1 MEKENKI
8 SKGIVAGCLVM
19 VMALT
24 IWVININDTYSTDSS
39 ITPKCKTINGIE
51 YKYVSNA
58 TKDQYGCCPIGF
70 SDAIPEIGW
79 MADANHLQCFTPSSD
94 GSKNGSCPAG
104 YRSTP
109 LDGGQCVGELGEID
123 NSACYYCT
131 GNSVTG
137 SNYLW
142 SSGVPSVTCNGGS
155 WIPQENI
162 TSSDRCVTPTQNY
175 EVTFELNGGKLYEND
190 QFKQR
195 NVISLS
201 KLDYSVYTA
210 KKDQIEFS
218 GWDINNSCNY
228 PKKSGTISIKQKTTI
243 YACYSK
249 KIDVEYYY
257 FLKFD
262 ARLDN
267 AFVYKNN
274 DNTGSKIYTSDQIKE
289 GTNVNLNKYKAVA
302 SGYTFKGWSTNSS
315 CSEIVTSY
323 KVTGTKT
330 LYACYEKT
338 SGSVEEPKVY
348 QVTFDPNG
356 GTWLDGANGIKVKEY
371 TSKKYFT
378 DDDVSIKKEGY
389 KFLGWKNEKGDV
401 FNIYVDASDNNSTL
415 KALWQINSSSGTT
428 PTPNPDIGDESKCEY
443 IYKDSCELAYEGY
456 NCIKDNNNCYIKGTK
471 KDDDNP
477 SIGESCDFESK
488 NACEIVNEGYN
499 CELDSNGC
507 YIKGTKKDTGGG
519 NTGSDNNDV
528 IDNPQTGSS
537 LIYIAIIIGII
548 TLGYTI
554 YYTYNLKRNGVK

>member
-58 TKDQYGCCPIGF
+58 TKDQYGCCPVSDTAKIGSLGSGNKCF
-70 SDAIPEIGW
+70 SY
-79 MADANHLQCFTPSSD
+79 TV
-94 GSKNGSCPAG
+94 NGSCPAG
-104 YRSTP
+104 YTVYNE
-109 LDGGQCVGELGEID
+109 GNCIANLGKVD
-123 NSACYYCT
+123 NSACYFCSGT
-131 GNSVTG
+131 SVTG
-137 SNYLW
+137 SNYMW
-142 SSGVPSVTCNGGS
+142 SESMPTATCNGGS
-155 WIPQENI
+155 W
-162 TSSDRCVTPTQNY
+162 TKSSTIANESDCKETIKNY
-175 EVTFELNGGKLYEND
+175 EVTFELNGGKLYENGK
-190 QFKQR
+190 FKQR

-201 KLDYSVYTA
+201 KLDYSIYTA
-210 KKDQIEFS
+210 EKDQVVFR
-218 GWDINNSCNY
+218 GWDINNSCNS
-228 PKKSGTISIKQKTTI
+228 PKNSGTISIKQKTTI

-257 FLKFD
+257 KVYL
-262 ARLDN
+262 N
-267 AFVYKNN
+267 A
-274 DNTGSKIYTSDQIKE
+274 SKKD
-289 GTNVNLNKYKAVA
+289 NVNGIVYNNGVNTNKNEFVISDVKENTIFSLSKYTAKIN
-302 SGYTFKGWSTNSS
+302 GYTFKGWSKSSACQDFVTNPKI
-315 CSEIVTSY
+315 EGD
-323 KVTGTKT
+323 KRF
-330 LYACYEKT
+330 YACYEKT

-348 QVTFDPNG
+348 KVTFDPNG

-378 DDDVSIKKEGY
+378 DDDVAIKKDGY
-389 KFLGWKNEKGDV
+389 KFLGWKNGNGDV

-415 KALWQINSSSGTT
+415 TALWQINSSGGTT

-477 SIGESCDFESK
+477 STGEICDFESK

-519 NTGSDNNDV
+519 NTGSDNNDI

-554 YYTYNLKRNGVK
+554 YYTYNLKRNEVK

>member
-39 ITPKCKTINGIE
+39 TTPKCKTINGIE

-58 TKDQYGCCPIGF
+58 TNDQYGCCPVSDTAQIGSLGSGNKCF
-70 SDAIPEIGW
+70 SY
-79 MADANHLQCFTPSSD
+79 TV
-94 GSKNGSCPAG
+94 NGSCPAG
-104 YRSTP
+104 YTVYNE
-109 LDGGQCVGELGEID
+109 GNCIANLGKVD
-123 NSACYYCT
+123 NSACYFCSGT
-131 GNSVTG
+131 SVTG
-137 SNYLW
+137 SNYMW
-142 SSGVPSVTCNGGS
+142 SESMPTATCNGGS
-155 WIPQENI
+155 W
-162 TSSDRCVTPTQNY
+162 TKSSTIANESDCKETIKNY
-175 EVTFELNGGKLYEND
+175 EVTFELNGGKLYENG

-201 KLDYSVYTA
+201 KLDYSIYTA
-210 KKDQIEFS
+210 EYTAEKDQIVFR
-218 GWDINNSCNY
+218 GWDINNSCNS

-257 FLKFD
+257 KVYL
-262 ARLDN
+262 N
-267 AFVYKNN
+267 A
-274 DNTGSKIYTSDQIKE
+274 SKKD
-289 GTNVNLNKYKAVA
+289 NVNGIVYNNGVNTNKNEFVISDVKENTIFSLSKYTAKIN
-302 SGYTFKGWSTNSS
+302 GYAFKGWSKSS
-315 CSEIVTSY
+315 VCQEFVTIL
-323 KVTGTKT
+323 KIEGDKRF
-330 LYACYEKT
+330 YACYEKT

-348 QVTFDPNG
+348 KVTFDPNG

-371 TSKKYFT
+371 TSKKYFA
-378 DDDVSIKKEGY
+378 DDDVAIKKDGY
-389 KFLGWKNEKGDV
+389 KFLGWKNGNGDV

-415 KALWQINSSSGTT
+415 KALWQINSSGGTT

-443 IYKDSCELAYEGY
+443 IYKDSCELVYEGY

-477 SIGESCDFESK
+477 STGESCDFESK

-519 NTGSDNNDV
+519 NTGSDNNDI

-554 YYTYNLKRNGVK
+554 YYTYNLKRNEVK

>member
-1 MEKENKI
+1 M
-8 SKGIVAGCLVM
+8 
-19 VMALT
+19 
-24 IWVININDTYSTDSS
+24 
-39 ITPKCKTINGIE
+39 
-51 YKYVSNA
+51 
-58 TKDQYGCCPIGF
+58 Q
-70 SDAIPEIGW
+70 
-79 MADANHLQCFTPSSD
+79 
-94 GSKNGSCPAG
+94 
-104 YRSTP
+104 
-109 LDGGQCVGELGEID
+109 
-123 NSACYYCT
+123 
-131 GNSVTG
+131 
-137 SNYLW
+137 
-142 SSGVPSVTCNGGS
+142 
-155 WIPQENI
+155 
-162 TSSDRCVTPTQNY
+162 
-175 EVTFELNGGKLYEND
+175 LY
-190 QFKQR
+190 Q
-195 NVISLS
+195 
-201 KLDYSVYTA
+201 
-210 KKDQIEFS
+210 
-218 GWDINNSCNY
+218 
-228 PKKSGTISIKQKTTI
+228 
-243 YACYSK
+243 
-249 KIDVEYYY
+249 YYY

-302 SGYTFKGWSTNSS
+302 SGYTFKGWSTSSS

-348 QVTFDPNG
+348 KVTFDPNG

-371 TSKKYFT
+371 TSKKYFA
-378 DDDVSIKKEGY
+378 DDDVAIKKDGY

-415 KALWQINSSSGTT
+415 KALWQINSSGGTT

-477 SIGESCDFESK
+477 STGEICDFESK

-507 YIKGTKKDTGGG
+507 YIKGTKKNTGGS
-519 NTGSDNNDV
+519 NTGSDNNDI

-554 YYTYNLKRNGVK
+554 YYTYNLKRNEVK

>member
-8 SKGIVAGCLVM
+8 SKGIVAGCLVI
-19 VMALT
+19 VVALT

-39 ITPKCKTINGIE
+39 TTPKCKTINGIE

-58 TKDQYGCCPIGF
+58 TNDQYGCCPVSDTAKIGSLGSGNKCF
-70 SDAIPEIGW
+70 SY
-79 MADANHLQCFTPSSD
+79 TV
-94 GSKNGSCPAG
+94 NGSCPAG
-104 YRSTP
+104 YTVYNE
-109 LDGGQCVGELGEID
+109 GNCIANLGKVD
-123 NSACYYCT
+123 NSACYFCSGT
-131 GNSVTG
+131 SVTG
-137 SNYLW
+137 SNYMW
-142 SSGVPSVTCNGGS
+142 SESMPTATCNGGS
-155 WIPQENI
+155 W
-162 TSSDRCVTPTQNY
+162 TKSSTIANESDCKETIKNY
-175 EVTFELNGGKLYEND
+175 EVTFELNGGKLYENG

-201 KLDYSVYTA
+201 KLDYSIYTA
-210 KKDQIEFS
+210 EYTAEKDQIVFH
-218 GWDINNSCNY
+218 GWDINNSCNS

-302 SGYTFKGWSTNSS
+302 SGYTFKGWSTSSS

-348 QVTFDPNG
+348 KVTFDPNG

-371 TSKKYFT
+371 TSKKYFA
-378 DDDVSIKKEGY
+378 DDDVAIKKDGY

-415 KALWQINSSSGTT
+415 KALWQINSSGGTT

-477 SIGESCDFESK
+477 STGEICDFESK

-507 YIKGTKKDTGGG
+507 YIKGTKKNTGGS
-519 NTGSDNNDV
+519 NTGSDNNDI

-554 YYTYNLKRNGVK
+554 YYTYNLKRNEVK

>member
-39 ITPKCKTINGIE
+39 TTPKCKTINGIE

-58 TKDQYGCCPIGF
+58 TNDQYGCCPVSDTAKIGSLGSGNKCF
-70 SDAIPEIGW
+70 SY
-79 MADANHLQCFTPSSD
+79 TV
-94 GSKNGSCPAG
+94 NGSCPAG
-104 YRSTP
+104 YTVYNE
-109 LDGGQCVGELGEID
+109 GNCIANLGKVD
-123 NSACYYCT
+123 NSACYFCSGT
-131 GNSVTG
+131 SVTG
-137 SNYLW
+137 SNYMW
-142 SSGVPSVTCNGGS
+142 SESMPTATCDGGS
-155 WIPQENI
+155 W
-162 TSSDRCVTPTQNY
+162 TKSSTIANESDCKETIKNY
-175 EVTFELNGGKLYEND
+175 EVTFELNGGKLYENG

-201 KLDYSVYTA
+201 KLDYSIYTA
-210 KKDQIEFS
+210 EYTAEKDQIVFR
-218 GWDINNSCNY
+218 GWDINNSCNS
-228 PKKSGTISIKQKTTI
+228 PKKSGTINIKQKTTI

-257 FLKFD
+257 KVYL
-262 ARLDN
+262 N
-267 AFVYKNN
+267 A
-274 DNTGSKIYTSDQIKE
+274 SKKD
-289 GTNVNLNKYKAVA
+289 NVNGIVYNNGVNTNKNEFVISDVKENTIFSLSKYTAKIN
-302 SGYTFKGWSTNSS
+302 GYTFKGWSKSS
-315 CSEIVTSY
+315 VCQEFVTIL
-323 KVTGTKT
+323 KIEGDKRF
-330 LYACYEKT
+330 YACYEKT

-348 QVTFDPNG
+348 KVTFDPNG

-378 DDDVSIKKEGY
+378 DDDIAIKKDGY

-415 KALWQINSSSGTT
+415 KALWQINSSGGTT

-477 SIGESCDFESK
+477 STGEICDFESK

-519 NTGSDNNDV
+519 NTGSDNNDI

-554 YYTYNLKRNGVK
+554 YYTYNLKRNEVK